1 MKNDDAYAY
10 LVLYHHS
17 ADGPMLCREFADTPP
32 SQLIELVQKEAGLKS
47 LTLDALSQDVEAG
60 IVKLLR
66 ERGEKK

>member
-1 MKNDDAYAY
+1 
-10 LVLYHHS
+10 
-17 ADGPMLCREFADTPP
+17 MLCREFADTPP